1 MDKKRIRFKPDP
13 DPQHYLLSHAAGRA
27 ALKKLSVHYPDQ
39 VKWIHQEQQ
48 LNART
53 IRKGDYPIHPTSVP
67 TEFWPEQQPVFWLP
81 EFEAPKD
88 HFRLLQ
94 NPTRS
99 LPRYL
104 SGSSSEFY
112 SHLVH
117 PLTVPYFLHRRMK
130 GARWINPRFL
140 ATPTASHR
148 TLLIWSPK
156 SNVPPFVV
164 KTSVNRWIGGVNRNV
179 RLKELR
185 RSVGMSSLVAGIPR
199 TELARHGILLLDDP
213 VGLLHKQ
220 TNAGLLVRDAPWRL
234 NTGEEIVPVF
244 SLLASLNGKPPRIVD
259 LITASRLKPAVWV
272 DKFIFKPLIYQAFF
286 LGMTEGIVG
295 EMHEQNILME
305 LRDGRPT
312 KRFWHRDLGGL
323 TLDRNL
329 RRLANKG
336 FEGLPAHI
344 HDRHLGAYYAVFHM
358 MLRMYLKESLV
369 YAVSYAL
376 RKYFAVP
383 DDDFAGLYNLRVSE
397 LQDRILSA
405 VGIRKTRNFEKDL
418 DRYRNRKKPC
428 LTWPWKSMEGA
439 LRDW

>member
-1 MDKKRIRFKPDP
+1 MQKPEADP
-13 DPQHYLLSHAAGRA
+13 NQYLLSSAAGRA
-27 ALKKLSVHYPDQ
+27 ALRKLRLNYPDQ
-39 VKWIHQEQQ
+39 VKWIYQEQQ

-53 IRKGDYPIHPTSVP
+53 ISKGDYPIQPTSVP
-67 TEFWPEQQPVFWLP
+67 IDFWPEQQPVFWLP
-81 EFEAPKD
+81 EFEAPRD
-88 HFRLLQ
+88 DFRLLQ
-94 NPTRS
+94 NPTRR
-99 LPRYL
+99 LPWYL
-104 SGSSSEFY
+104 CGSSSEFY

-117 PLTVPYFLHRRMK
+117 PLTVQYFLHRGMK

-148 TLLIWSPK
+148 TLLVWSPK
-156 SNVPPFVV
+156 SKMPPFVA

-199 TELARHGILLLDDP
+199 ANLARQGILLLDDP

-220 TNAGLLVRDAPWRL
+220 TNAGLLARDAPWKL

-244 SLLASLNGKPPRIVD
+244 SLLASLDDKPPRIVD
-259 LITASRLKPAVWV
+259 LIKASRLEPVAWV
-272 DKFIFKPLIYQAFF
+272 DKFIFKPLIYQAYF

-305 LRDGRPT
+305 LRDGVPT
-312 KRFWHRDLGGL
+312 KRFWHRDLAGF
-323 TLDRNL
+323 TLDREL
-329 RRLANKG
+329 RRLANKR

-358 MLRMYLKESLV
+358 MLRMYLKESMG
-369 YAVSYAL
+369 YAINHAL
-376 RKYFAVP
+376 RKHFAAP
-383 DDDFAGLYNLRVSE
+383 ADDDFAGLYNVRVSE

-405 VGIRKTRNFEKDL
+405 AGINKTRNFEKDL
-418 DRYRNRKKPC
+418 DRYRERKKPC
-428 LTWPWKSMEGA
+428 LTWRWKSMKGA